1 LYLRVQSAGFC
12 REKRLAGT
20 GHDIHDIYDIP
31 SSNDPADIT
40 ELTTIDQSLLLALWQ
55 TLASQ

>member
-1 LYLRVQSAGFC
+1 VKNDLQEPAMTSM
-12 REKRLAGT
+12 T
-20 GHDIHDIYDIP
+20 SMIHDIP